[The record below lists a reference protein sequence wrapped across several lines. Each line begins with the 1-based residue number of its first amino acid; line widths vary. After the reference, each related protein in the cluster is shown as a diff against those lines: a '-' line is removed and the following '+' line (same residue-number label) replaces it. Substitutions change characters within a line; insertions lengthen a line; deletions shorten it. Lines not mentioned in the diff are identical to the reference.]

1 MEIAKKMGKSELA
14 AAVALLLTCG
24 DGEERAEVYGCAAD
38 RQQATIVFDV
48 AADMVRMCPA
58 LNKRVKILASQKRII
73 YTPTNSF
80 YQVLSAEAYSKHGF
94 NIHGVVFD
102 ELHTQPNRKLFDV
115 MTKGSGDARMQ
126 PLYFLITTAGTDTN
140 SICYETHQKAKD
152 ILEGRKIDPTFYPVI
167 YGADESD
174 DWTDP
179 KVWKKSNP
187 SLGITVGIDKV
198 KAACESAKQ
207 NPGEE
212 NSFRQLRLNQWV
224 KQAVRWMPMEKWD
237 ACSFAVN
244 PDELEGRVCYG
255 GLDLSS
261 TTDIQKKPEWEFAG
275 IYADDGI
282 SGTNTKKREDFNRM
296 IDDCETGNIDMIITK
311 SISRFARNTL
321 DCLKYI
327 RQLKDKNIPVFFE
340 KEAINTMDAKGEVL
354 ITIMAS
360 LAQQESQSLSQNVK
374 LGLQFRYQNGQV
386 QVNHNHFLGYTK
398 DANGNLIIDPEQA
411 EVVKRI
417 YREYLEGY
425 SMDRIAKGLEA
436 DGILTGA
443 GKTKWWTS
451 TINKI
456 LRNEKY
462 IGDALLQKTYTT
474 DFLNKTR
481 VKNNG
486 IVPQYYVEGNHEA
499 IIPKD
504 IFLRVQEELVRR
516 RVVKT
521 SANGKKRSY
530 SCNHCFAQIVICG
543 ECGEMFRRIH
553 WNNRGCKSI
562 VWRCISRLEPTGQ
575 ECHARTVNETV
586 LENVVVQAINTL
598 LGDKS
603 TYQAQLQQNIAKVI
617 RSAQQNTTD
626 GIDERLTGAPER
638 ASQKGNN
645 KEAYDEIADEIF
657 KLREQREK
665 CTVDTAARDAQ
676 IARINEL
683 QDFIKQ
689 QPPHLEAFDEAL
701 VKRWLERIIVWEDHF
716 TVELKSGLK
725 IEIEG

>member
-1 MEIAKKMGKSELA
+1 MGNVMIIPAKRQVGNIS
-14 AAVALLLTCG
+14 
-24 DGEERAEVYGCAAD
+24 
-38 RQQATIVFDV
+38 RQQEDKPKLRV
-48 AADMVRMCPA
+48 AAYC
-58 LNKRVKILASQKRII
+58 RVSTDSDEQAS
-73 YTPTNSF
+73 S
-80 YQVLSAEAYSKHGF
+80 
-94 NIHGVVFD
+94 
-102 ELHTQPNRKLFDV
+102 
-115 MTKGSGDARMQ
+115 
-126 PLYFLITTAGTDTN
+126 
-140 SICYETHQKAKD
+140 YETQVEHYTEY
-152 ILEGRKIDPTFYPVI
+152 I
-167 YGADESD
+167 
-174 DWTDP
+174 
-179 KVWKKSNP
+179 KKN
-187 SLGITVGIDKV
+187 
-198 KAACESAKQ
+198 
-207 NPGEE
+207 
-212 NSFRQLRLNQWV
+212 
-224 KQAVRWMPMEKWD
+224 
-237 ACSFAVN
+237 
-244 PDELEGRVCYG
+244 
-255 GLDLSS
+255 
-261 TTDIQKKPEWEFAG
+261 PEWEFAG

-282 SGTNTKKREDFNRM
+282 SGTNTKKREEFNRM
-296 IDDCETGNIDMIITK
+296 IEACKTGEIDMIITK

-327 RQLKDKNIPVFFE
+327 RMLKDKNIPVFFE
-340 KEAINTMDAKGEVL
+340 KESINTMDAKGEVL
-354 ITIMAS
+354 LTIMAS

-374 LGLQFRYQNGQV
+374 MGLQFRYQNGQV

-398 DANGNLIIDPEQA
+398 DREGNLVIDPEQA

-417 YREYLEGY
+417 YREYLEGS
-425 SMDRIAKGLEA
+425 SMDKIAKGLEK

-443 GKTKWWTS
+443 GKKKWWTS

-486 IVPQYYVEGNHEA
+486 IVPQYYVENNHEA

-530 SCNHCFAQIVICG
+530 SCNHCFAQLVICG

-562 VWRCISRLEPTGQ
+562 VWRCLSRLEATGM

-617 RSAQQNTTD
+617 REAQKNNTD
-626 GIDERLTGAPER
+626 GIDEQLMEL
-638 ASQKGNN
+638 QKELLEKANN
-645 KEAYDEIADEIF
+645 KEAYDEIADQIF
-657 KLREQREK
+657 KLREQREN
-665 CTVDTAARDAQ
+665 CTVDTAARDTR
-676 IARINEL
+676 IARITDL

-689 QPPHLEAFDEAL
+689 QRTDLAEFDETL
-701 VKRWLERIIVWEDHF
+701 VKRWLKQITVWEYHF
-716 TVELKSGLK
+716 TVELKSGLS
-725 IEIEG
+725 IDIEG

>member
-1 MEIAKKMGKSELA
+1 MGNVMVIPA
-14 AAVALLLTCG
+14 RRQVRNTA
-24 DGEERAEVYGCAAD
+24 
-38 RQQATIVFDV
+38 RQQEDKPKLRV
-48 AADMVRMCPA
+48 AAYC
-58 LNKRVKILASQKRII
+58 RVSTDSDEQATSSEAQVEH
-73 YTPTNSF
+73 YTEF
-80 YQVLSAEAYSKHGF
+80 
-94 NIHGVVFD
+94 
-102 ELHTQPNRKLFDV
+102 
-115 MTKGSGDARMQ
+115 
-126 PLYFLITTAGTDTN
+126 
-140 SICYETHQKAKD
+140 
-152 ILEGRKIDPTFYPVI
+152 
-167 YGADESD
+167 
-174 DWTDP
+174 
-179 KVWKKSNP
+179 
-187 SLGITVGIDKV
+187 
-198 KAACESAKQ
+198 
-207 NPGEE
+207 
-212 NSFRQLRLNQWV
+212 
-224 KQAVRWMPMEKWD
+224 
-237 ACSFAVN
+237 
-244 PDELEGRVCYG
+244 
-255 GLDLSS
+255 
-261 TTDIQKKPEWEFAG
+261 IQKNPEWEFAG

-282 SGTNTKKREDFNRM
+282 SGTNTKNRDEFNRM
-296 IDDCETGNIDMIITK
+296 IEDCEAGTIDMIITK

-354 ITIMAS
+354 ITIMTS

-398 DANGNLIIDPEQA
+398 DEEGNLVIDPEQA

-425 SMDRIAKGLEA
+425 SMDKIAKGLEA

-562 VWRCISRLEPTGQ
+562 VWRCLSRL

-586 LENVVVQAINTL
+586 LENVVIQAINTL

-617 RSAQQNTTD
+617 REAQKSTAD
-626 GIDERLTGAPER
+626 DIDEQLMEL
-638 ASQKGNN
+638 QKELLKKANN
-645 KEAYDEIADEIF
+645 KEAYDEIADQIF

-676 IARINEL
+676 IARINDL

-689 QPPHLEAFDEAL
+689 QRTDLAEFDETL
-701 VKRWLERIIVWEDHF
+701 VKRWLKQITVWENHF

-725 IEIEG
+725 IDIEG